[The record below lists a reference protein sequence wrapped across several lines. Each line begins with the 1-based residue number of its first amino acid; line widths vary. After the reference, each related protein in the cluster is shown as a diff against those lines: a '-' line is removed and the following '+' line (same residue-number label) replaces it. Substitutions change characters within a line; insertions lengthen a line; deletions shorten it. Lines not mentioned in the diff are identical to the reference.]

1 MNLNRLLWAFVGILG
16 GAFIGAVLAATVA
29 VIGVFDDSTMS
40 VIRSTL
46 IVLGCAAWVCTCTA
60 IGRAGLRTMVIGRP
74 TRWTD

>member
-29 VIGVFDDSTMS
+29 VMGVFDDSTMS

-46 IVLGCAAWVCTCTA
+46 IVLGCAVWGVHMYRH
-60 IGRAGLRTMVIGRP
+60 GRAGLRTMVIGPP
-74 TRWTD
+74 TLRD